1 MIKKKKINQM
11 IQDKMEEARMEREGR
26 VITKAFVNYF
36 SPLAFLGFICN
47 FIPQLFIFVPVDE
60 TEMCWFYFITKSP
73 WQLRS
78 VSNFLFYSSRT
89 LYYLITLFEVLIM
102 IYYTQKIRSKQFD
115 LK

>member
-1 MIKKKKINQM
+1 MLKKKKTNQM

-47 FIPQLFIFVPVDE
+47 FIPPLFIFVPVDE

-73 WQLRS
+73 WQLRNVPNAYYWS
-78 VSNFLFYSSRT
+78 AKIFF
-89 LYYLITLFEVLIM
+89 YLITAVEVLIM
-102 IYYTQKIRSKQFD
+102 VHYTKKIRSK
-115 LK
+115 